1 MLSAFAKKGFK
12 PAAAQAK
19 NFATITSV
27 NAREII
33 DSRGN
38 PTVEADVHTSDGQM
52 YRAAVPS
59 GASTGIYEALELRDK
74 DANRFLGK
82 GCLQAVKNVN
92 EILSPALTGMDVTQQ
107 ETIDKKM
114 VEEIDGTQNAHGWC
128 KEKIG
133 ANAIL
138 AVSLATARAGAASR
152 GLPLYHHLAEL
163 AGKPTN
169 KFIMPVPS
177 LNIINGGAHAGN
189 SLEMQE
195 FMILPTGANSFKES
209 MRLGVE
215 VYHSLKSL
223 INKKFGKSAA
233 NVGDEGGFGAPQIID
248 ENHCLEIIMEAIE
261 NSGHAGKIDIGLD
274 VAASEFYDAEANT
287 YNLSAK
293 TGKND
298 RIMSPDE
305 LLGIYDRLSSEYPIV
320 SIEDPFDQD
329 DFPSY
334 VKMTQQIGDRV
345 QVVGDD
351 LLVTNPKRVQTGIDE
366 KLCNAL
372 LLKVN
377 QIGSVTESI
386 EASNMSQG
394 AGWGVMVSHR
404 SGETED
410 NFIGDLVCGLGTG
423 EIKSGAPCRSDRLA
437 KYNQILRIEE
447 ELGDRAVFAGKH
459 FRDPRSLI

>member
-1 MLSAFAKKGFK
+1 MLSRVASRTTATGVR
-12 PAAAQAK
+12 
-19 NFATITSV
+19 NFATITQV
-27 NAREII
+27 KAREII

-38 PTVEADVHTSDGQM
+38 PTVEADVITSDGQLF
-52 YRAAVPS
+52 RAAVPS
-59 GASTGIYEALELRDK
+59 GASTGVYEALELRDK
-74 DANRFLGK
+74 DAQRFLGK
-82 GCLQAVKNVN
+82 GCLAAVKNVN
-92 EILSPALTGMDVTQQ
+92 EVLSPALKGMDVTKQ
-107 ETIDKKM
+107 ESIDRKM
-114 VEEIDGTQNAHGWC
+114 TEEVDGTQNEWGWC
-128 KEKIG
+128 KQKVG

-163 AGKPTN
+163 AGKRTD

-195 FMILPTGANSFKES
+195 FMILPTGATSFKES
-209 MRLGVE
+209 LRTGIE
-215 VYHSLKSL
+215 VYHSLASL
-223 INKKFGKSAA
+223 LKKKFGKSAA
-233 NVGDEGGFGAPQIID
+233 NVGDEGGFGAPQIRD
-248 ENHCLEIIMEAIE
+248 ENETLEIIMEAIE
-261 NSGHAGKIDIGLD
+261 NSGHAGKITLGMD
-274 VAASEFYDAEANT
+274 VAASEFYDAKAQT
-287 YNLSAK
+287 YNLSQK

-298 RIMSPDE
+298 RILTPDE
-305 LLGIYDRLSSEYPIV
+305 LLNLYDDLCSKYPIK

-329 DFPSY
+329 DFDAY
-334 VKMTQQIGDRV
+334 AKMTTRMGDRV

-351 LLVTNPKRVQTGIDE
+351 LLVTNPKRVQTGIDK

-377 QIGSVTESI
+377 QIGTVTESI
-386 EASNMSQG
+386 EASNMSQA

-423 EIKSGAPCRSDRLA
+423 EIKSGAPCRSDRLS

-447 ELGDRAVFAGKH
+447 ELGSRAVFAGDH
-459 FRDPRSLI
+459 FRNPSVLF

>member
-1 MLSAFAKKGFK
+1 MLSKFAARGMAM
-12 PAAAQAK
+12 PSSR

-27 NAREII
+27 KAREII

-38 PTVEADVHTSDGQM
+38 PTVEADVLTSDGQV

-59 GASTGIYEALELRDK
+59 GASTGVYEALELRDK
-74 DANRFLGK
+74 DAGRFLGK

-92 EILSPALTGMDVTQQ
+92 DVLSPALKGMDVTQQ
-107 ETIDKKM
+107 EVIDRKM
-114 VEEIDGTQNAHGWC
+114 VEEIDGTQNEWGWC
-128 KEKIG
+128 KQKIG

-152 GLPLYHHLAEL
+152 GLPLYQHLAEL

-195 FMILPTGANSFKES
+195 FMILPTGATSFKES
-209 MRLGVE
+209 LRLGIE
-215 VYHSLKSL
+215 VYHSLASL
-223 INKKFGKSAA
+223 LKKKFGKSAA
-233 NVGDEGGFGAPQIID
+233 NVGDEGGFGAPQIQD

-274 VAASEFYDAEANT
+274 VAASEFYDAKANT
-287 YNLSAK
+287 YNLSQK

-298 RIMSPDE
+298 RVISPDE
-305 LLGIYDRLSSEYPIV
+305 LLAIYDKLSADYPIKT
-320 SIEDPFDQD
+320 IEDPFDQD
-329 DFPSY
+329 DFSSY
-334 VKMTQQIGDRV
+334 IKMTQQLGERL

-377 QIGSVTESI
+377 
-386 EASNMSQG
+386 
-394 AGWGVMVSHR
+394 
-404 SGETED
+404 
-410 NFIGDLVCGLGTG
+410 
-423 EIKSGAPCRSDRLA
+423 
-437 KYNQILRIEE
+437 
-447 ELGDRAVFAGKH
+447 
-459 FRDPRSLI
+459 

>member
-1 MLSAFAKKGFK
+1 MLSTFTKK
-12 PAAAQAK
+12 ALSSSVQAR
-19 NFATITSV
+19 NFATISSV
-27 NAREII
+27 KAREII

-38 PTVEADVHTSDGQM
+38 PTVEADVLTSDGQVF
-52 YRAAVPS
+52 RAAVPS
-59 GASTGIYEALELRDK
+59 GASTGVYEALELRDK

-82 GCLQAVKNVN
+82 GCLEAVKNVN
-92 EILSPALTGMDVTQQ
+92 EVLSPALKGMDVTQQ
-107 ETIDKKM
+107 ESIDRKM
-114 VEEIDGTQNAHGWC
+114 VEEVDGTQNEWGWC
-128 KEKIG
+128 KQKIG

-152 GLPLYHHLAEL
+152 GMPLYHHLAEL
-163 AGKPTN
+163 AGKPAN
-169 KFIMPVPS
+169 KFVMPVPS

-195 FMILPTGANSFKES
+195 FMILPTGASSFKES
-209 MRLGVE
+209 LRLGIE
-215 VYHSLKSL
+215 VYHSLATLLK
-223 INKKFGKSAA
+223 KKFGKSAA
-233 NVGDEGGFGAPQIID
+233 NVGDEGGFGAPQIQD

-261 NSGHAGKIDIGLD
+261 NSGHTGKIDIGLD
-274 VAASEFYDAEANT
+274 VAASEFYDAQANT
-287 YNLSAK
+287 YNLSQK

-305 LLGIYDRLSSEYPIV
+305 LLSIYDKMSRNYPIV

-329 DFPSY
+329 DFSSY
-334 VKMTQQIGDRV
+334 IKMTQQMGDRV

-447 ELGDRAVFAGKH
+447 ELGSKAVFAGKL
-459 FRDPRSLI
+459 FRDPSSLF

>member
-1 MLSAFAKKGFK
+1 MMLSKIAKQGLHSTAF
-12 PAAAQAK
+12 QAR
-19 NFATITSV
+19 NFATISQV
-27 NAREII
+27 RAREII

-38 PTVEADVHTSDGQM
+38 PTVEADVHTSDGQV

-59 GASTGIYEALELRDK
+59 GASTGIYEALEMRDK
-74 DANRFLGK
+74 DANRYLGK

-92 EILSPALTGMDVTQQ
+92 EVLSPALRGMDVTQQ
-107 ETIDKKM
+107 EAIDRKM
-114 VEEIDGTQNAHGWC
+114 VEEVDGTQNEWGWC
-128 KEKIG
+128 KEKVG

-152 GLPLYHHLAEL
+152 SLPLYHHLAEL

-195 FMILPTGANSFKES
+195 FMILPTGANSFAES
-209 MRLGVE
+209 LRLGIE

-223 INKKFGKSAA
+223 INKKFGKAAA
-233 NVGDEGGFGAPQIID
+233 NVGDEGGFGAPQIRD
-248 ENHCLEIIMEAIE
+248 ENHCLEIITEAIH
-261 NSGHAGKIDIGLD
+261 NSGHEGKIKIGLD

-298 RIMSPDE
+298 RIMSPDA
-305 LLGIYDRLSSEYPIV
+305 LLDIYADMAAKHPIV

-329 DFPSY
+329 DFSSY
-334 VKMTQQIGDRV
+334 TKMTARMGEAV

-351 LLVTNPKRVQTGIDE
+351 LLVTNPKRIQKGLDE
-366 KLCNAL
+366 RLCNAL

-377 QIGSVTESI
+377 
-386 EASNMSQG
+386 
-394 AGWGVMVSHR
+394 
-404 SGETED
+404 
-410 NFIGDLVCGLGTG
+410 
-423 EIKSGAPCRSDRLA
+423 
-437 KYNQILRIEE
+437 
-447 ELGDRAVFAGKH
+447 
-459 FRDPRSLI
+459 